1 MFWPKVLT
9 DITLNGKFS
18 GYFRPF
24 YVGVM
29 TDADEGPIA
38 SPMDKQN
45 RGFNLIYSQQPCLS
59 G

>member
-1 MFWPKVLT
+1 
-9 DITLNGKFS
+9 
-18 GYFRPF
+18 
-24 YVGVM
+24 M